1 MTKKIAVFW
10 MIGQLLLGSIV
21 LPLGDYSMI
30 KELPRIY
37 QAYEKVVSPDEK
49 GILDF
54 IGDYVLN
61 GKDLLGHNQHDQP
74 SKPGALQFQGSPSFA
89 VTVQSS
95 LTLTQPLL
103 LGFGTKPSRHYFS
116 AALSDYHPSLF
127 RPPLV

>member
-1 MTKKIAVFW
+1 MVKRIAAFW
-10 MIGQLLLGSIV
+10 MMGQMLFGSIA

-30 KELPRIY
+30 KELPQMY

-89 VTVQSS
+89 VTLQPS

-103 LGFGTKPSRHYFS
+103 LKSGTKPFRHHFTI
-116 AALSDYHPSLF
+116 AISDYHPSLF
-127 RPPLV
+127 RPPLA

>member
-1 MTKKIAVFW
+1 M
-10 MIGQLLLGSIV
+10 
-21 LPLGDYSMI
+21 
-30 KELPRIY
+30 Y

-89 VTVQSS
+89 VTLQPS
-95 LTLTQPLL
+95 LTLTRPLFL
-103 LGFGTKPSRHYFS
+103 SSSTKPSSHHFS
-116 AALSDYHPSLF
+116 AAPSDYHPSLF
-127 RPPLV
+127 RPPLA

>member
-1 MTKKIAVFW
+1 MVKRITAFW
-10 MIGQLLLGSIV
+10 MMGQLLLGSSA

-30 KELPRIY
+30 KELPRMY

-61 GKDLLGHNQHDQP
+61 GKDLLGHNQRDQP

-89 VTVQSS
+89 VTLQPS
-95 LTLTQPLL
+95 LTLAQPFLL
-103 LGFGTKPSRHYFS
+103 SFGKKQFRHHFS
-116 AALSDYHPSLF
+116 TALSDYHPSLF
-127 RPPLV
+127 RPPLA